1 MSTLETELADVLM
14 HYTNALELKE
24 RRELCA
30 AAREWHSGARSKMK
44 KFAQNEGYLPDGS
57 SYQKLAFEALVVLKK
72 LQGETKTPQ
81 RAALQKLRDWGMAM
95 YLLDQNLRSLAV
107 SVAELAASGVP
118 DQYVAGVVAYALK
131 DGRRASRAD

>member
-1 MSTLETELADVLM
+1 MSTLETELAAALR
-14 HYTNALELKE
+14 HYANALELKE

-30 AAREWHSGARSKMK
+30 AAREWHSGARSKMN
-44 KFAQNEGYLPDGS
+44 KFAQNEGYLPDGP

-81 RAALQKLRDWGMAM
+81 RTALQKLRDWGVTMCH
-95 YLLDQNLRSLAV
+95 LDQHLRSLAV

-118 DQYVAGVVAYALK
+118 DQYVTGVVAYALK
-131 DGRRASRAD
+131 DGRRASRTD